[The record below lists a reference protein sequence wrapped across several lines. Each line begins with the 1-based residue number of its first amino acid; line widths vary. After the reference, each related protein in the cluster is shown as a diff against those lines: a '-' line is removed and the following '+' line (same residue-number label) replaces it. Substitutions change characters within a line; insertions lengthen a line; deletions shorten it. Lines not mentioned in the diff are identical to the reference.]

1 MEPENYGPSPLTAAY
16 RYQWYVEVLRRY
28 NEAIVFDSV
37 IPFTV
42 LTCKPKPATGGSPD
56 GPSIANER

>member
-1 MEPENYGPSPLTAAY
+1 MEPENYGPSLLTAAY
-16 RYQWYVEVLRRY
+16 RQQWYAEVLRRY
-28 NEAIVFDSV
+28 NDAIALDSV

-42 LTCKPKPATGGSPD
+42 LTRKPKPATGGSPD